1 VFKLDGPILAD
12 GCDQICIDCEAKL
25 IAGGTPTH
33 SLANQLWIGE
43 FPWQLKDL
51 TWAEK
56 MMIATKETNRL
67 HFVKSDDD

>member
-43 FPWQLKDL
+43 LPWQLKDL